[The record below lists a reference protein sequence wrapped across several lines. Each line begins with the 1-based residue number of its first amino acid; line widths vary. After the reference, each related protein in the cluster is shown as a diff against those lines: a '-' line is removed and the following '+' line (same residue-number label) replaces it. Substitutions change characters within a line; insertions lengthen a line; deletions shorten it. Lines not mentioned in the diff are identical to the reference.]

1 VYLSV
6 SFFFYQIFF
15 PYNQMWGKQRN
26 LNKGCSVFNYV
37 AEHPLSLLTTQ
48 TPERSER
55 GNRMKGVVN
64 GKTTY
69 YLGKL
74 YEKTVS
80 GSDVTVQKYYT
91 TGSAQIAVVTV
102 KKYYTTGSAQIAVVT
117 VKNGT
122 STLQWLLNDNI
133 NSTSVTANADGT
145 WNSTIQYSA
154 FGEIW
159 ASSGITGTEYRYIA
173 KHPGAQGVGQANCAR
188 RNWACTITW
197 PDGAQAPPTA
207 ASGTGQLRQAELGLY
222 YYVAR
227 WRASAPERS
236 EWGMTPLPGTSS
248 RRTRW
253 CRMRSAP
260 RRLTGT
266 AMWRIIQ

>member
-1 VYLSV
+1 
-6 SFFFYQIFF
+6 
-15 PYNQMWGKQRN
+15 
-26 LNKGCSVFNYV
+26 
-37 AEHPLSLLTTQ
+37 
-48 TPERSER
+48 
-55 GNRMKGVVN
+55 MKGVVN

-80 GSDVTVQKYYT
+80 GSEVTVQKYYT
-91 TGSAQIAVVTV
+91 S
-102 KKYYTTGSAQIAVVT
+102 GSAQIAVVT

-133 NSTSVTANADGT
+133 NSTSVTANSDGT

-159 ASSGITGTEYRYIA
+159 ASSGITGTEYRY
-173 KHPGAQGVGQANCAR
+173 
-188 RNWACTITW
+188 
-197 PDGAQAPPTA
+197 
-207 ASGTGQLRQAELGLY
+207 TGQLRQAELGLY

-236 EWGMTPLPGTSS
+236 ERGMIP
-248 RRTRW
+248 
-253 CRMRSAP
+253 
-260 RRLTGT
+260 
-266 AMWRIIQ
+266 